1 MSWIRDVAQELG
13 ELDTSRRSLRK
24 FGIIVG
30 AVFLLIGAV
39 YMWRGHRLPV
49 CILGSIGGFLLL
61 TGTLVPGSLGG
72 IYKFWMGMAF
82 AMGWVVSRVLLVL
95 LFYIIMTSIAII
107 ARIFRKQFLD
117 TQFRDG
123 RTSYWVKR
131 DGSRRVNYEKMY

>member
-1 MSWIRDVAQELG
+1 MGWIRDVAQELG

-30 AVFLLIGAV
+30 AVFLIIGAV

-49 CILGSIGGFLLL
+49 YILGAIGGYLLVIGAL
-61 TGTLVPGSLGG
+61 APGSLKH
-72 IYKFWMGMAF
+72 IYKLWMGMAF